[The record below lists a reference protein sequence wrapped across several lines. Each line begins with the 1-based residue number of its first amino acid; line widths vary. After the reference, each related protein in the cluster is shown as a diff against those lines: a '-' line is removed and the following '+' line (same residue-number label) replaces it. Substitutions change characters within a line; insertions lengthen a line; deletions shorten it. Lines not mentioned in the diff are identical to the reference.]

1 MNKTLY
7 SIVLLLVCNIASA
20 QVGINNTDPKATLDI
35 TARTTDGSTPEGL
48 LVPRLTGDEIKL
60 ADAMYGP
67 DQKGTF
73 IYATATVTVASTKT
87 ANITA
92 EGYYFFDGSIWQE
105 VGSNAINY
113 TAGNGLTLNGTET
126 ELGGTLNK
134 STIITQGSFP
144 LAFTS
149 SATNGFSVDG
159 TTWSVDAANN
169 RVGIGTASPTAPLE
183 INNGSTAGALKII
196 DGTQGLGKVL
206 SSDADGVATWSTT
219 VVTAFANAWTP
230 ASGTLVD
237 PFTGGTGG
245 ANLNTGLSV
254 DIPEQGW
261 YFFRCG
267 LTIQSGCNDY
277 AFYIDVIGDI
287 WRTYC
292 NVADT
297 QMMSPRDQSRVLYF
311 STPGTYTVLAAK
323 TNGVVP
329 NNFNMGNP
337 AFYLDFVKF
346 QN

>member
-1 MNKTLY
+1 M
-7 SIVLLLVCNIASA
+7 
-20 QVGINNTDPKATLDI
+20 
-35 TARTTDGSTPEGL
+35 
-48 LVPRLTGDEIKL
+48 
-60 ADAMYGP
+60 
-67 DQKGTF
+67 
-73 IYATATVTVASTKT
+73 
-87 ANITA
+87 
-92 EGYYFFDGSIWQE
+92 
-105 VGSNAINY
+105 
-113 TAGNGLTLNGTET
+113 
-126 ELGGTLNK
+126 
-134 STIITQGSFP
+134 
-144 LAFTS
+144 
-149 SATNGFSVDG
+149 
-159 TTWSVDAANN
+159 
-169 RVGIGTASPTAPLE
+169 E

-219 VVTAFANAWTP
+219 VVTAFANDWTP
-230 ASGTLVD
+230 YSGTLVD

-245 ANLNTGLSV
+245 AGLNTGLSV
-254 DIPEQGW
+254 VIPEQGW

-277 AFYIDVIGDI
+277 SFYINGIGDV
-287 WRTYC
+287 WKTYC

-311 STPGTYTVLAAK
+311 STAGTYTVLAAK